1 MPGRDN
7 GGGVM
12 ALVEQSIMHAPTDI
26 TIRVAAAAA
35 AHDWQWQ
42 EIEAYFFAVF

>member
-1 MPGRDN
+1 MCPKIKPAVVVLMPGRDN

-35 AHDWQWQ
+35 AHD
-42 EIEAYFFAVF
+42 